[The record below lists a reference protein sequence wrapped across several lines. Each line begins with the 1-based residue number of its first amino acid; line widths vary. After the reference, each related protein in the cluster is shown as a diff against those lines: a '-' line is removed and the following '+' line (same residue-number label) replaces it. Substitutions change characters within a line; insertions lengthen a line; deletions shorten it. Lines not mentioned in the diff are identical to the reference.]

1 MADRAMLDRVSE
13 ETRVAVRSAGRR
25 IIISDGSFLLRDGE
39 PATAAFYVLEG
50 LLKIVKSSPGGR
62 MSVVGL
68 RGAGCLVGELAH
80 LAPAPRS
87 SSLQAVDRTV
97 VLRIE
102 FDALDRL
109 LADHSDLARVML
121 EDLAIRLREAT
132 YHLHE
137 VMTGDAVTRMAA
149 RLEQLAVDVQTGSE
163 VSIALPVSQQ
173 ELGEW
178 AGLSRAGAVKALRA
192 LRERNLIETSRLA
205 IVIKDL
211 AGLRALAAS

>member
-1 MADRAMLDRVSE
+1 MPAPDLLSRVSE
-13 ETRVAVRSAGRR
+13 ETRAAVVAAGRQA
-25 IIISDGSFLLRDGE
+25 IVADGNFLLRDGE
-39 PATAAFYVLEG
+39 PATAAFYVLDG

-62 MSVVGL
+62 VSVVGL
-68 RGAGCLVGELAH
+68 RGAGCLVGELAL

-87 SSLQAVDRTV
+87 SSLQAVERTV

-102 FDALDRL
+102 YAALDRL
-109 LADHSDLARVML
+109 LTNHSDLARVVL

-137 VMTGDAVTRMAA
+137 VMTADAVTRMAA
-149 RLEQLAVDVQTGSE
+149 RLDQLADEVDAHAE
-163 VSIALPVSQQ
+163 VSLALPVSQQ

-178 AGLSRAGAVKALRA
+178 AGLSRAGAVKALRV
-192 LRERNLIETSRLA
+192 LRERNVIETSRLA

-211 AGLRALAAS
+211 DGLRAIATG

>member
-1 MADRAMLDRVSE
+1 MADRSLFDRVSE
-13 ETRVAVRSAGRR
+13 ETRLAIRAAGRQV
-25 IIISDGSFLLRDGE
+25 IIADGNFLLRDGE
-39 PATAAFYVLEG
+39 PATAAFYVLDG

-62 MSVVGL
+62 VSVVGL

-87 SSLQAVDRTV
+87 SSLQAVNRTV
-97 VLRIE
+97 VLRI
-102 FDALDRL
+102 DYPALDRL
-109 LADHSDLARVML
+109 LVSHPDFARVML
-121 EDLAIRLREAT
+121 EDLAVRLREAT

-137 VMTGDAVTRMAA
+137 VMTASAVTRMAA
-149 RLEQLAVDVQTGSE
+149 RLSQLGDEVQPGAD

-178 AGLSRAGAVKALRA
+178 AGLSRAGAVKALRT
-192 LRERNLIETSRLA
+192 LREQSIIETSRLS

-211 AGLRALAAS
+211 AALRAIASS

>member
-1 MADRAMLDRVSE
+1 MAERSLLDRVSV
-13 ETRVAVRSAGRR
+13 ETQVAIRGAGRQV
-25 IIISDGSFLLRDGE
+25 IIPDGSFLLRDGE

-50 LLKIVKSSPGGR
+50 LLKIVKTSPGGR
-62 MSVVGL
+62 VSVVGL

-97 VLRIE
+97 VLRI
-102 FDALDRL
+102 DYPALDRL
-109 LADHSDLARVML
+109 LISHPDFAHVML
-121 EDLAIRLREAT
+121 EDLAVRLREAT

-137 VMTGDAVTRMAA
+137 VMTASATTRMAA
-149 RLEQLAVDVQTGSE
+149 RLEQLADEVHPGAD

-178 AGLSRAGAVKALRA
+178 AGLSRAGAVKALRS
-192 LRERNLIETSRLA
+192 LRERGVIETSRLA

-211 AGLRALAAS
+211 PVLRAIAAS